1 MKTARQLI
9 ERKPGVVS
17 IAPHESVF
25 TALERMAEHD
35 IGALVVLDG
44 PVLAGV
50 LSERD
55 YARKVILLGKS
66 SRDMRVSE
74 IMTHKVVC
82 VGPDQTVDQCMAV
95 MTEKRTALLPNVPS
109 VAELG
114 YRGVDSSI
122 RFALFV
128 PAATPADVVAKLAA
142 ANTRALADASLR
154 EAFQKAG
161 YDIVS
166 ATGPQVAAMVQR
178 EYAVWGPIVRDLGLQ
193 PE

>member
-44 PVLAGV
+44 SVLAGM

-66 SRDMRVSE
+66 SRDIRVSE
-74 IMTHKVVC
+74 IMTQKVVC
-82 VGPDQTVDQCMAV
+82 VGPDQTVDQCMGV
-95 MTEKRTALLPNVPS
+95 MTEKRCRHLPVLEDKR
-109 VAELG
+109 VI
-114 YRGVDSSI
+114 GVLSI
-122 RFALFV
+122 GDLV
-128 PAATPADVVAKLAA
+128 KETI
-142 ANTRALADASLR
+142 S
-154 EAFQKAG
+154 EQQFQIAQLES
-161 YDIVS
+161 YIM
-166 ATGPQVAAMVQR
+166 T
-178 EYAVWGPIVRDLGLQ
+178 
-193 PE
+193 